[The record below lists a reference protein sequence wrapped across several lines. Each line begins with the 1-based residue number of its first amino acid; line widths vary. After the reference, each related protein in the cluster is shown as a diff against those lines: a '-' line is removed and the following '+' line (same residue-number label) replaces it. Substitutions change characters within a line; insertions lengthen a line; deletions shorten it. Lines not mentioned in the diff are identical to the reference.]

1 MSLLA
6 TDKTTAQVQEAILK
20 EPLRRI
26 TGLGDVI
33 KGHNFV
39 DYYTASLASINRLP
53 QTTPRTLDAR
63 NMLQPS
69 QTGEGTLHLRESEEG
84 KSSFTLR
91 VTGSFLMSVQLDAET
106 NDFKGLP
113 FKGLTALVR

>member
-6 TDKTTAQVQEAILK
+6 TDKMTANIQEAILK

-26 TGLGDVI
+26 MGLGDVT
-33 KGHNFV
+33 KGHNLL
-39 DYYTASLASINRLP
+39 DYYTASLASINKLP
-53 QTTPRTLDAR
+53 QTTPRTLAAR

-69 QTGEGTLHLRESEEG
+69 QTGEGTLHVQEREEG
-84 KSSFTLR
+84 RSFFTLR
-91 VTGSFLMSVQLDAET
+91 VTGTFLRSVQLDAET

-113 FKGLTALVR
+113 FKGSTAQVR